1 MNPLV
6 TAIIPVFNGERHIAE
21 ALRSVFAQDY
31 RPIEVIVVDDGST
44 DGSAAIIQSF
54 PEAHYIHQANAGVAA
69 ARNTA
74 LRAARGEFIA
84 FLDQDDQWV
93 PHKLTRQVGRL
104 RDAPELGFVIARE
117 RILMD
122 GITTRPAW
130 VREDALSE
138 DLAIF
143 IPGVLVARR
152 ATFDKVGNFDTSFV
166 NGCDTDWLY
175 RAKDLGV
182 RYEVMPEALLIRR
195 VHEHNASHRMDINRR
210 DIFRALHASIR
221 RQREARA
228 S

>member
-6 TAIIPVFNGERHIAE
+6 SAIIPVFNGERFIAD

-54 PEAHYIHQANAGVAA
+54 PEARHLHQANGGVAA
-69 ARNTA
+69 ARNAA
-74 LRAARGEFIA
+74 LREARGEFIA

-93 PHKLTRQVGRL
+93 PHKLSRQVCRL
-104 RDAPELGFVIARE
+104 QEAPDLGFVIARE

-122 GITTRPAW
+122 GITTRPSW
-130 VREDALSE
+130 VRENALSE

-152 ATFDKVGNFDTSFV
+152 SAFEQVGHFDTSFV
-166 NGCDTDWLY
+166 NGSDTDWFY
-175 RAKDLGV
+175 RAKDRGI
-182 RYEVMPEALLIRR
+182 RYEVMAEALLIRR
-195 VHEHNASHRMDINRR
+195 VHEHNASHRLDINRR
-210 DIFRALHASIR
+210 EIFRALHTSIR
-221 RQREARA
+221 RQRQRQPT
-228 S
+228 